1 MNLFNIT
8 LRPTIPPELDAFFPP
23 STLTRLFPH
32 GAGILITDSLVLNH
46 PQVVTRILTW
56 FRFNILVSKP
66 YGTWRI
72 VMRPRPRSWL
82 LDMVEE
88 WPKPEALLILGIY
101 EQIWHI
107 LPLDL
112 MDEDDD
118 YETPLDDA
126 PIQCSIGI
134 DAHDQGV
141 GLGDKKTDIEGIAK
155 NDNRLAEWFAG
166 WSRTKVEYHRKFH
179 IVHGFGEEGKEVRK
193 EWAKRWS
200 HVMPLSIEG
209 FMKVHGIEKWEVNDK
224 EKAVAKVKEREK
236 AKEAAEEEHRVK
248 EKEGRKERRGSFS
261 SDVAS
266 S

>member
-1 MNLFNIT
+1 MNFFNIT
-8 LRPTIPPELDAFFPP
+8 LRPTIPPEPGASFPP

-32 GAGILITDSLVLNH
+32 GAGILITDSLVLNY
-46 PQVVTRILTW
+46 PQVVTRILIW
-56 FRFNILVSKP
+56 FRFNILISKP

-88 WPKPEALLILGIY
+88 RPKSEARLFLEIY

-118 YETPLDDA
+118 YETPLEDA
-126 PIQCSIGI
+126 PIQCSIGM

-141 GLGDKKTDIEGIAK
+141 GLGDKKHDTDLIAK
-155 NDNRLAEWFAG
+155 NDNRLVEWFAG

-179 IVHGFGEEGKEVRK
+179 IVHGHGDEGKDVRK
-193 EWAKRWS
+193 EWGKRWS
-200 HVMPLSIEG
+200 HILPLSLEG
-209 FMKVHGIEKWEVNDK
+209 FMKTHGIEKWEVNDK
-224 EKAVAKVKEREK
+224 EKAVAKAKERAK
-236 AKEAAEEEHRVK
+236 AKEAAEEEHRAK
-248 EKEGRKERRGSFS
+248 SNEGRKERRSSFS
-261 SDVAS
+261 SDLAS